1 MGAFDGELYALG
13 YRFPETTS
21 KEESDKPKP
30 VQPEVGKQYWTWFMG
45 KKVKIEILSMH
56 NQLGIF
62 KLLEPVRK
70 RYDIGYI
77 EEDYFVIRTQ
87 AFYPV

>member
-13 YRFPETTS
+13 YRSSGTS
-21 KEESDKPKP
+21 SNEESNKP
-30 VQPEVGKQYWTWFMG
+30 VLPEVGKQYWTWFMG
-45 KKVKIEILSMH
+45 KKVKVEILSIH
-56 NQLGIF
+56 KQLGIF

-70 RYDIGYI
+70 KYDIGYV

-87 AFYPV
+87 SFYLS